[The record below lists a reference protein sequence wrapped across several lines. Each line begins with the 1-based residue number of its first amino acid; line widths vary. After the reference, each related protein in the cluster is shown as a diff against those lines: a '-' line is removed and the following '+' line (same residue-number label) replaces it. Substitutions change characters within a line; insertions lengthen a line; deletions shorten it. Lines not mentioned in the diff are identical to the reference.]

1 MSNGIYKFEN
11 KINHM
16 VYIGQAVDLEARYEK
31 HLKNIKD
38 KNHKEDLYLALR
50 EYGIDN
56 FEYTVLISNVDN
68 TKLDEL
74 EIYYINFYNS
84 LKPNGYNMVPGG
96 SNGAGLAKGKIVEQY
111 TLEGIYIK
119 TFNSA
124 HQAEYETKISYGN
137 ICSCCR
143 GDRNQAGGYQWKY
156 KDSDKQIIT
165 IKKCNHSNG
174 VLQFSKEGEFIKEFT
189 SVTEAA
195 QELHCSKAA
204 ITKACQGKSKTSQ
217 GFIWKYKNLT

>member
-1 MSNGIYKFEN
+1 MNGIYKFEN

-16 VYIGQAVDLEARYEK
+16 IYIGQAIDLNARYEK
-31 HLKNIKD
+31 HIKNIKD
-38 KNHKEDLYLALR
+38 KNHNEDLYIALR

-56 FEYTVLISNVDN
+56 FNYDILISNVEKS
-68 TKLDEL
+68 KLDEL

-96 SNGAGLAKGKIVEQY
+96 SNGAGLIKGKKVEQY
-111 TLEGIYIK
+111 SLEGIYIR
-119 TFNSA
+119 TFDSA

-143 GDRNQAGGYQWKY
+143 GTRNQAGGYQWKY
-156 KDSDKQIIT
+156 KDSNKQIFE
-165 IKKCNHSNG
+165 IKKCNHNNG
-174 VLQFSKEGEFIKEFT
+174 VLQFSKNGIFIKEF
-189 SVTEAA
+189 SSIKEAA
-195 QELHCSKAA
+195 EELNCSKAA